1 MKPYSREV
9 NMSTILVLGANGN
22 VGAPL
27 VRFLLDAGHSV
38 RAAGRSGQAPEGA
51 QPIAF
56 DYADP
61 ASIDRAFAGADAA
74 YVLLPAGTVAIR
86 ELLLPVIEAA
96 KRHNVKVVLQTALGV
111 DADESIPFRQVERAL
126 EASGLPFVILR
137 PNWFA
142 DNFHTYWKAG
152 IDHGTIAVPAGDG
165 KTSFI
170 DARDIAASAA
180 AALTSDRF
188 DGQAFN
194 LTGPAALS
202 YAEAAAILSK
212 ALGRP
217 IAYLPVDDAAFI
229 AMLTGAG
236 VSAAYAGFLASIFQP
251 VREGWA
257 SGVTDAV
264 ETLTGRPPRSVEAY
278 VRDNAARLAA

>member
-1 MKPYSREV
+1 
-9 NMSTILVLGANGN
+9 MSTILVLGANGN

-27 VRFLLDAGHSV
+27 VRSLLDAGHSV
-38 RAAGRSGQAPEGA
+38 RAAGRSGRAPEGA
-51 QPIAF
+51 EPVAF

-61 ASIDRAFAGADAA
+61 ASFDAAFDGADAA
-74 YVLLPAGTVAIR
+74 YVLLPAGTVAVR
-86 ELLLPVIEAA
+86 ELLLPVIDAA
-96 KRHNVKVVLQTALGV
+96 RRHKVKVVLQTAFGV

-152 IDHGTIAVPAGDG
+152 IDHGIIAVPAADG

-194 LTGPAALS
+194 LTGPEALS

-212 ALGRP
+212 TVGRP
-217 IAYLPVDDAAFI
+217 IAYQSVEDAAFI

-236 VSAAYAGFLASIFQP
+236 VPADYAGFLTSIFHP
-251 VREGWA
+251 VREGWTA
-257 SGVTDAV
+257 SVTDAV
-264 ETLTGRPPRSVEAY
+264 ETLTGHQPRSLESYA
-278 VRDNAARLAA
+278 RDNADRLAA

>member
-1 MKPYSREV
+1 
-9 NMSTILVLGANGN
+9 MSTILVLGANGN

-27 VRFLLDAGHSV
+27 VRSLLDAGHSV

-51 QPIAF
+51 EPVAF
-56 DYADP
+56 DYTDP
-61 ASIDRAFAGADAA
+61 AAIDRAFDGADAA
-74 YVLLPAGTVAIR
+74 YVLLPAGTVAVR

-96 KRHNVKVVLQTALGV
+96 QRHKVKVVLQTALGV

-152 IDHGTIAVPAGDG
+152 IDHGVIAVPAADG
-165 KTSFI
+165 RTSFI

-194 LTGPAALS
+194 L
-202 YAEAAAILSK
+202 
-212 ALGRP
+212 
-217 IAYLPVDDAAFI
+217 IAVPGTIDGKTVVPSSPDLVEPNTNRDTVPREVWEDVKSVISDKGMTHREFAS
-229 AMLTGAG
+229 AMGT
-236 VSAAYAGFLASIFQP
+236 ST
-251 VREGWA
+251 VRSWA
-257 SGVTDAV
+257 WCM
-264 ETLTGRPPRSVEAY
+264 
-278 VRDNAARLAA
+278 

>member
-1 MKPYSREV
+1 
-9 NMSTILVLGANGN
+9 MSTILVLGANGN

-27 VRFLLDAGHSV
+27 VRSLLDAGHSV

-51 QPIAF
+51 EPVAF
-56 DYADP
+56 DYTDP
-61 ASIDRAFAGADAA
+61 ASFDAAFDGADAA
-74 YVLLPAGTVAIR
+74 YVLLPAGTVAVR

-96 KRHNVKVVLQTALGV
+96 QRHKVKVVLQTAFGV

-152 IDHGTIAVPAGDG
+152 IDHGIIAVPAADG

-194 LTGPAALS
+194 LTGPEALS

-212 ALGRP
+212 TVGRP
-217 IAYLPVDDAAFI
+217 IAYQPVEDAAFI
-229 AMLTGAG
+229 EMLTGAG
-236 VSAAYAGFLASIFQP
+236 VPADYAGFLTSIFYP
-251 VREGWA
+251 VREGWTA
-257 SGVTDAV
+257 SVTDAV
-264 ETLTGRPPRSVEAY
+264 ETLTGHQPRSLESYA
-278 VRDNAARLAA
+278 RDNADRLAA